1 MIKRETYINPLD
13 GRELAKLSSDQGNML
28 REKATGVL
36 YSEAIIIPSI
46 DTDAF
51 EETEEN
57 IPEVKPDPLAQEAPK

>member
-13 GRELAKLSSDQGNML
+13 GKELAKLSSDQGNML

-51 EETEEN
+51 EETEEK
-57 IPEVKPDPLAQEAPK
+57 IPEVKPDPLDQEAPK